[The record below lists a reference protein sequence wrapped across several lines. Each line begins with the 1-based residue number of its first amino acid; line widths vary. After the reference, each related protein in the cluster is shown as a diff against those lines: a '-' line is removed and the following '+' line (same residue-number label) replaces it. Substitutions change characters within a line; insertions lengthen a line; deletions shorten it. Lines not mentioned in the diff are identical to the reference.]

1 MDRLWSKVRKMGA
14 WEPNKTKN
22 VYLTIKK
29 YKTD

>member
-1 MDRLWSKVRKMGA
+1 MDRLWSKVWKMGA
-14 WEPNKTKN
+14 WKFNKTKN

>member
-14 WEPNKTKN
+14 WKSNKAKN